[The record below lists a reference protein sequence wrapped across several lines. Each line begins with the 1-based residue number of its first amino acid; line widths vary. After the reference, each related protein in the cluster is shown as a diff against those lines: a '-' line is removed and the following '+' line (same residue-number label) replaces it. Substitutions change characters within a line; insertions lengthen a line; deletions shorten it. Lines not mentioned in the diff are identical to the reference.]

1 MSNLK
6 TIPMAVFWVLMISL
20 PLAAAELTPRQIL
33 DRVDDL
39 YRGESAHGK
48 LTMKV
53 KTEHWAREMTA
64 EFWSLGKE
72 KSLIRIL
79 APKKEKGTATLKN
92 GNKIWNY
99 LPKVKRT
106 IKVPSSMMGGSW
118 MGSHFT
124 NDDLIKE
131 SRMADDYD
139 FSIGFQGEREGQK
152 IIEIICK
159 PKEDAA
165 VVWGK
170 VVVEVLAEGYLP
182 VKQLYYD
189 EDMNLAR
196 TMVFSAP
203 QKMGDRIVPSLMRVV
218 PTDKPSEFTE
228 VKYDEMKFD
237 VKLSN
242 QQFSLRALQR

>member
-1 MSNLK
+1 
-6 TIPMAVFWVLMISL
+6 
-20 PLAAAELTPRQIL
+20 
-33 DRVDDL
+33 
-39 YRGESAHGK
+39 
-48 LTMKV
+48 
-53 KTEHWAREMTA
+53 
-64 EFWSLGKE
+64 
-72 KSLIRIL
+72 
-79 APKKEKGTATLKN
+79 
-92 GNKIWNY
+92 
-99 LPKVKRT
+99 
-106 IKVPSSMMGGSW
+106 MMGGSW

-218 PTDKPSEFTE
+218 PADKPSEFTE

-237 VKLSN
+237 VKMSK